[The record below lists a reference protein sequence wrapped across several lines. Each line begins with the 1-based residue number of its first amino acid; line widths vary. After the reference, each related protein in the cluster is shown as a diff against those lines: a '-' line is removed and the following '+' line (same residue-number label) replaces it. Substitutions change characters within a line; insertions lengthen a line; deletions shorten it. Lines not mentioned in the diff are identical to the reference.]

1 VPAAAAGD
9 PWFKNT
15 GLVAG
20 SVVPGIVSVES
31 DTIPGTETAG
41 ASCGHSLTVLFH
53 RENGGDKDG
62 NADAIRYTNYNG
74 AIVFASG
81 SHQFS
86 WALDDFSDTP
96 GTTRGFVDPRVQQF
110 MRNALDA
117 MTR

>member
-1 VPAAAAGD
+1 M
-9 PWFKNT
+9 KEHNLT
-15 GLVAG
+15 G
-20 SVVPGIVSVES
+20 P
-31 DTIPGTETAG
+31 
-41 ASCGHSLTVLFH
+41 
-53 RENGGDKDG
+53 
-62 NADAIRYTNYNG
+62 
-74 AIVFASG
+74 SG